1 LEIGASRLLQKK
13 ACQTTGG
20 KRVEVLCAER
30 LARKAKEFQL
40 RSHLF
45 SFSKGASGW
54 EGAG

>member
-20 KRVEVLCAER
+20 KRDEVLCAER